1 MRPCGWLP
9 SWPFPCLA
17 LPALRTPRLPTLLAS
32 TPTGAG
38 CRRRVNVV
46 TPAGKMLA
54 RQLSL
59 QVRPG
64 HSLLVT
70 GPNGSGK
77 TSVFR

>member
-1 MRPCGWLP
+1 M
-9 SWPFPCLA
+9 
-17 LPALRTPRLPTLLAS
+17 
-32 TPTGAG
+32 
-38 CRRRVNVV
+38 V